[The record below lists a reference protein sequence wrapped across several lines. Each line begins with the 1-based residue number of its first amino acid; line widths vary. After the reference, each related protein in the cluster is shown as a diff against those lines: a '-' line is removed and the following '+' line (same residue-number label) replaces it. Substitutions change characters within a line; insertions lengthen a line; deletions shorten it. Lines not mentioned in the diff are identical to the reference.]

1 MIKFESE
8 YSANVLKER
17 WDEFTSPARFA
28 GNDDTMDLIFVS
40 RRKKDKVRL
49 VRRSRLARDPFACVF
64 RGEIADNQIV
74 GVFTKSILDYVVIAA
89 VYALLLY
96 IRSYTI
102 SNGNSLKTINSLLAI
117 AVLAGVALLF
127 NTKRTKRKYI
137 DFISRITGKDYP
149 DKNDTTK

>member
-1 MIKFESE
+1 MMRFESE
-8 YSANVLKER
+8 YSANELKER

-96 IRSYTI
+96 IRSYMI
-102 SNGNSLKTINSLLAI
+102 ANGDSLKTINSLLAI